1 MAATKKST
9 DKPKQAKKSQA
20 PRKKPKTAKAKKLD
34 QADPAK
40 PAVDT
45 SARAN
50 VAAQKSAN
58 TKKVQKPEEP
68 QKPEYNIQNLVDDPE
83 AFANSAAQII
93 QQLGKVAAAYAK
105 PIEERG
111 NEADTA
117 DRMTDF
123 FTTIAQVGK
132 YWTEKPERTL
142 EAQTRITSQYM
153 ELWANSMRSFS
164 GEKTEKVVEPTTN
177 DRRFK
182 DKEWEE
188 NPLFDFLKQA
198 YLITANWANDLVDN
212 AYDLDEHTKLKAQ
225 FYMKQLVNAASPS
238 NFAGTNPE
246 VLRETLASK
255 GENLVRGMK
264 MLSEDMKAGDGTLRI
279 RQSSPAAFKVGEN
292 LATTAGKVIFQ
303 NEICQVIQYEP
314 STPNVRKRPIL
325 VVPPWINKYYILDLN
340 PEKSLIKWMVDQGN
354 TVFVLSWVNPDRDL
368 AYAGW
373 DTYME
378 KGIFAAC
385 GAVTSICPDTKIDLA
400 GYCVGGT
407 LCSIALAHMAQT
419 GDERIASATFF
430 TTQVD
435 FTYAG
440 ELLVFI
446 DEMQID
452 ALEKVMNERGYLEAG
467 RMSTTFNLLRSNDLF
482 WSYAVNNYL
491 RGKEPSAFDLL
502 HWNSDATRMTPK
514 NHAFYLRHLYML
526 NDITEGRMHLAGQ
539 DIDLSKITIPVFT
552 LATME
557 DHIAPAK
564 SVLLGSS
571 FYGGDVEFVLAGSG
585 HIAGVVNPPFK
596 NKYSYMTNGTVG
608 KPDDL
613 DGWQATATKHDGSWW
628 PHWDKWVRGQDNEQV
643 PARKIGN
650 QKYKPI
656 EDAPGSYV
664 KKISISDI

>member
-1 MAATKKST
+1 MASTKKTT
-9 DKPKQAKKSQA
+9 DN
-20 PRKKPKTAKAKKLD
+20 KTKANTSVEND
-34 QADPAK
+34 TVK
-40 PAVDT
+40 PAI
-45 SARAN
+45 
-50 VAAQKSAN
+50 
-58 TKKVQKPEEP
+58 EEP
-68 QKPEYNIQNLVDDPE
+68 SQNTSQNTSFEKPEYDIQNLINDPE
-83 AFANSAAQII
+83 TFAKNTAQIV
-93 QQLGKVAAAYAK
+93 QELGKVAAAYIK

-111 NEADTA
+111 NDSDTA
-117 DRMTDF
+117 DRLTDF
-123 FTTIAQVGK
+123 FTTIAKVGK

-164 GEKTEKVVEPTTN
+164 GEPASKVVEASTS

-212 AYDLDEHTKLKAQ
+212 AEDLDEHTKLKAQ
-225 FYMKQLVNAASPS
+225 FYMTQLVNAASPS

-264 MLSEDMKAGDGTLRI
+264 MLAEDIKAGDGALRI
-279 RQSSPAAFKVGEN
+279 RQSSPTAFKVGEN
-292 LATTAGKVIFQ
+292 IATTPGKVIFQ

-314 STPNVRKRPIL
+314 TTPTVRKRPIII
-325 VVPPWINKYYILDLN
+325 VPPWINKYYILDLN
-340 PEKSLIKWMVDQGN
+340 PEKSLIKWIVDQGN

-368 AYAGW
+368 ADAGW

-378 KGIFAAC
+378 SGIFAAC
-385 GAVTSICPDTKIDLA
+385 DAVSSICPDTKIDLV

-407 LCSIALAHMAQT
+407 LCSVALAHMAQT
-419 GDERIASATFF
+419 GDDRIASATFF

-446 DEMQID
+446 DELQIES
-452 ALEKVMNERGYLEAG
+452 LEKVMQERGYLEAG

-502 HWNSDATRMTPK
+502 HWNSDSTRMTPK

-526 NDITEGRMHLAGQ
+526 NDITEGRVHLSGQ
-539 DIDLSKITIPVFT
+539 DIDLGKITIPIFT
-552 LATME
+552 LATKE

-564 SVLLGSS
+564 SVLLGST
-571 FYGGDVEFVLAGSG
+571 FYGGPVEFILSGSG
-585 HIAGVVNPPFK
+585 HIAGVVNPPSK
-596 NKYSYMTNGTVG
+596 NKYGYMTGGETNETA
-608 KPDDL
+608 DL
-613 DGWQATATKHDGSWW
+613 EHWKATATDHEGSWW
-628 PHWDKWVRGQDNEQV
+628 PYWDKWIRALDNEQV
-643 PARKIGN
+643 KPRKIGN
-650 QKYKPI
+650 AKYKPI

-664 KKISISDI
+664 KKQSTDEA

>member
-1 MAATKKST
+1 M
-9 DKPKQAKKSQA
+9 
-20 PRKKPKTAKAKKLD
+20 AKAKKTTD
-34 QADPAK
+34 NKRKKAPSKASEHVK
-40 PAVDT
+40 PTVKT
-45 SARAN
+45 SPKDGE
-50 VAAQKSAN
+50 QSSK
-58 TKKVQKPEEP
+58 TEEP
-68 QKPEYNIQNLVDDPE
+68 IYNIKNLIDDPE
-83 AFANSAAQII
+83 TFARNTAQIVE
-93 QQLGKVAAAYAK
+93 QMGKVVSAYVK

-111 NEADTA
+111 NEADTT
-117 DRMTDF
+117 DRLNDF

-132 YWTEKPERTL
+132 YWTEKPERAL
-142 EAQTRITSQYM
+142 EAQNRITSQYM
-153 ELWANSMRSFS
+153 ELWSQSMRSFS
-164 GEKTEKVVEPTTN
+164 GEESTKVVEPRSN

-182 DKEWEE
+182 DTEWEE

-198 YLITANWANDLVDN
+198 YLITANWANDLVDD
-212 AYDLDEHTKLKAQ
+212 ADELDDHTKLKAQ
-225 FYMKQLVNAASPS
+225 FYITQLVNAVSPS

-264 MLSEDMKAGDGTLRI
+264 MLAEDMKAGDGALKI
-279 RQSSPAAFKVGEN
+279 RQSSPTAFKVGEN
-292 LATTAGKVIFQ
+292 IATTPGKVIFQ

-314 STPNVRKRPIL
+314 TTKTVRKRPVL
-325 VVPPWINKYYILDLN
+325 VVPPWINKFYILDLN
-340 PEKSLIKWMVDQGN
+340 PQKSLIKWMVDQGN

-378 KGIFAAC
+378 EGIFKAC
-385 GAVTSICPDTKIDLA
+385 DAVSSICPDTQIDLA

-419 GDERIASATFF
+419 GDERIASATFY

-435 FTYAG
+435 FTHAG

-446 DEMQID
+446 DELQID
-452 ALEKVMNERGYLEAG
+452 ALEKVMDERGYLEAG

-502 HWNSDATRMTPK
+502 HWNSDSTRMTPK

-526 NDITEGRMHLAGQ
+526 NDITEGRIHLAGQ

-552 LATME
+552 LATIE

-571 FYGGDVEFVLAGSG
+571 FYGGPVEFVLAGSG
-585 HIAGVVNPPFK
+585 HIAGVVNPPAK
-596 NKYSYMTNGTVG
+596 NKYGYMSDGEMSE
-608 KPDDL
+608 PDNL
-613 DGWQATATKHDGSWW
+613 DKWKASATPHDGSWW
-628 PHWDKWVRGQDNEQV
+628 PHWDEWIRGLDNEQV

-664 KKISISDI
+664 KKQSTPEA

>member
-1 MAATKKST
+1 M
-9 DKPKQAKKSQA
+9 
-20 PRKKPKTAKAKKLD
+20 AKAKKTTD
-34 QADPAK
+34 NKRKTTPSKASENVK
-40 PAVDT
+40 PSVET
-45 SARAN
+45 SPQDS
-50 VAAQKSAN
+50 AQSSKA
-58 TKKVQKPEEP
+58 EEP
-68 QKPEYNIQNLVDDPE
+68 IYNIKNLLDDPE
-83 AFANSAAQII
+83 TFARNTAQIVE
-93 QQLGKVAAAYAK
+93 QMGKVASAYVK

-111 NEADTA
+111 NESDTA
-117 DRMTDF
+117 DRLNDF
-123 FTTIAQVGK
+123 FTTISQVGK
-132 YWTEKPERTL
+132 YWTEKPERAL

-153 ELWANSMRSFS
+153 ELWAQSMRSFS
-164 GEKTEKVVEPTTN
+164 GEESTKVVEPRSN

-198 YLITANWANDLVDN
+198 YLITANWANDLVDD
-212 AYDLDEHTKLKAQ
+212 ADDLDDHTKLKAQ
-225 FYMKQLVNAASPS
+225 FYITQLVNAVSPS

-264 MLSEDMKAGDGTLRI
+264 MLAEDMKAGDGALKI
-279 RQSSPAAFKVGEN
+279 RQSSSTAFKVGEN
-292 LATTAGKVIFQ
+292 IATTPGKVIFQ

-314 STPNVRKRPIL
+314 TTKTVRKRPVLI
-325 VVPPWINKYYILDLN
+325 VPPWINKYYILDLN
-340 PEKSLIKWMVDQGN
+340 PQKSLIKWMVDQGN

-378 KGIFAAC
+378 KGIFKAC
-385 GAVTSICPDTKIDLA
+385 DAVSSICPDTKIDLA

-407 LCSIALAHMAQT
+407 LCSIALSHMAQT

-452 ALEKVMNERGYLEAG
+452 ALEKVMDNRGFLEAG

-502 HWNSDATRMTPK
+502 HWNSDSTRMTPK

-526 NDITEGRMHLAGQ
+526 NDITEGRMHLSGQ

-552 LATME
+552 LATIE

-571 FYGGDVEFVLAGSG
+571 FYGGPVEFILAGSG
-585 HIAGVVNPPFK
+585 HIAGVVNPPAK
-596 NKYSYMTNGTVG
+596 NKYGYMTGG
-608 KPDDL
+608 DMSEPDNL
-613 DGWQATATKHDGSWW
+613 DKWKTSATPHEGSWW
-628 PHWDKWVRGQDNEQV
+628 PYWDKWINALDDEQV
-643 PARKIGN
+643 DARKIGN
-650 QKYKPI
+650 DTYQAI

-664 KKISISDI
+664 KTQSTPQT

>member
-1 MAATKKST
+1 MASTKKNTDNKTKANPST
-9 DKPKQAKKSQA
+9 EN
-20 PRKKPKTAKAKKLD
+20 
-34 QADPAK
+34 DPAK
-40 PAVDT
+40 PAIEKPSQNT
-45 SARAN
+45 S
-50 VAAQKSAN
+50 QHSSA
-58 TKKVQKPEEP
+58 E
-68 QKPEYNIQNLVDDPE
+68 KPEYDIQNLINDPE
-83 AFANSAAQII
+83 TFAKNTAQIV
-93 QQLGKVAAAYAK
+93 QELGKVAAAYIK

-111 NEADTA
+111 NDSDTA
-117 DRMTDF
+117 DRLTDF

-164 GEKTEKVVEPTTN
+164 GEPTSKVVEASTS
-177 DRRFK
+177 DHRFK

-212 AYDLDEHTKLKAQ
+212 AEDLDEHTKLKAQ
-225 FYMKQLVNAASPS
+225 FYMTQLVNAASPS

-264 MLSEDMKAGDGTLRI
+264 MLAEDIKAGDGALRI
-279 RQSSPAAFKVGEN
+279 RQSSPTAFKVGEN
-292 LATTAGKVIFQ
+292 IATTPGKVIFQ

-314 STPNVRKRPIL
+314 TTPTVRKRPVLIT
-325 VVPPWINKYYILDLN
+325 PPWINKYYILDLN
-340 PEKSLIKWMVDQGN
+340 PQKSLIKWMIDQGN

-368 AYAGW
+368 ADAGW

-378 KGIFAAC
+378 SGIFAAC
-385 GAVTSICPDTKIDLA
+385 DAVSSICSDTKIDLV

-419 GDERIASATFF
+419 GDDRIASATFF

-446 DEMQID
+446 DELQIES
-452 ALEKVMNERGYLEAG
+452 LEKVMQERGYLEAG

-502 HWNSDATRMTPK
+502 HWNSDSTRMTPK

-526 NDITEGRMHLAGQ
+526 NDITEGRVHLSGQ
-539 DIDLSKITIPVFT
+539 DIDLGKITIPIFT
-552 LATME
+552 LATKE

-564 SVLLGSS
+564 SVLLGST
-571 FYGGDVEFVLAGSG
+571 FYGGPVEFILSGSG
-585 HIAGVVNPPFK
+585 HIAGVVNPPSK
-596 NKYSYMTNGTVG
+596 NKYGYMTGGETNETA
-608 KPDDL
+608 DL
-613 DGWQATATKHDGSWW
+613 DHWKATATDHEGSWW
-628 PHWDKWVRGQDNEQV
+628 PYWDKWIRALDNEQV
-643 PARKIGN
+643 ESRKIGN
-650 QKYKPI
+650 AKYKPI
-656 EDAPGSYV
+656 ENAPGSYV
-664 KKISISDI
+664 KKQSTNEA